1 MHTVEVHL
9 ESGELREYPYGTRVS
24 TIFEKGMSS
33 RDANPIIAAMVN
45 NTLTSLSYKVEI
57 NAEVKPVRL
66 YSRYGNRIY
75 RRSLSFLLAMASRLV
90 FPDRHL
96 IIGHSLG
103 DAFYYYYEGLSSIS
117 DEDVMLLEEKMGEL
131 AEQALPIRRMVLS
144 YEQTLK

>member
-9 ESGELREYPYGTRVS
+9 ESGEVREYPYGTRVS

-33 RDANPIIAAMVN
+33 RDTNPIIAALVN
-45 NTLTSLSYKVEI
+45 NALTSLSYKVEI

-66 YSRYGNRIY
+66 YSHYGNRIY
-75 RRSLSFLLAMASRLV
+75 RRSLSYLLAKASQEV

-103 DAFYYYYEGLSSIS
+103 DGFYYYYEGQSAVS
-117 DEDVMLLEEKMGEL
+117 DEDIQKLEQKMHALVG
-131 AEQALPIRRMVLS
+131 QALPIERRV
-144 YEQTLK
+144 